1 MVMRGNRHWPPWSN
15 RLEGPRHIGS
25 CPWLCHRETNGLV
38 ICNIL
43 IFTFLGPIE
52 QMGFVRVSS
61 DISIAKRSE
70 GKGAMQWPLSRAS
83 AGNVR
88 FHPSS
93 WDVDTFHIFA
103 SLSLPSVRSAPSS
116 ATSLCCYRSLV
127 PGGSKI
133 FHRMDIQ
140 RIVVPSGHIFGV
152 DDIGGY
158 TMVDGE
164 HNRRGEQVFLR

>member
-1 MVMRGNRHWPPWSN
+1 MSILSKYHWD
-15 RLEGPRHIGS
+15 RI
-25 CPWLCHRETNGLV
+25 LV

-133 FHRMDIQ
+133 FYRMDIQ